1 MTPARTVAAGA
12 LAGGMLLLSAFL
24 PAHALDGARDAGKA
38 QAPQAH
44 QARAAEKETTP
55 RRKPLKASARR
66 ECGRIDA
73 AIRAN
78 EETERRG
85 GARGVMES
93 LEQDAQSLRKR
104 YRELGC

>member
-24 PAHALDGARDAGKA
+24 PAHALDGARDAGKT
-38 QAPQAH
+38 QAH
-44 QARAAEKETTP
+44 QARAAEKEAAP
-55 RRKPLKASARR
+55 RRKPLKASTRR
-66 ECGRIDA
+66 ECARIDA
-73 AIRAN
+73 AIRDN

>member
-38 QAPQAH
+38 KAH
-44 QARAAEKETTP
+44 QARAADKETTP
-55 RRKPLKASARR
+55 RRKPLKASAKR
-66 ECGRIDA
+66 ECARIDA
-73 AIRAN
+73 AIRDN
-78 EETERRG
+78 EETERRS

>member
-24 PAHALDGARDAGKA
+24 PAHALDGARDAGKD
-38 QAPQAH
+38 QAH
-44 QARAAEKETTP
+44 QTRAAKEATP
-55 RRKPLKASARR
+55 RRKPLKAASKR
-66 ECGRIDA
+66 ECTRIGA
-73 AIRAN
+73 AIRDN
-78 EETERRG
+78 EDTERRS